1 MEDQNRE
8 KTPSEAKDEWL
19 QRLNDFRQE
28 FLSLKGSISETWE
41 KLENELRTLIEQA
54 PQLKPAPAGVSGEEL
69 EELEKVL
76 KEIDKGSKQSE
87 ILNSLLHGVGRYYQ
101 RVALFVISGQDVVG
115 WLAKGFNTEGV
126 PTGRA
131 KVTLPLS
138 QNNILHEVNTRQ
150 STVIANP
157 EDQPDNNQFLERL
170 GEALPRQMLAIP
182 LFVRKKIAAI
192 VYGDQGDSLEEITM
206 VPLIEIMSKIA
217 GMAIELLPLRRKLA
231 ETPPPPM
238 PPEEAKEEV
247 EEEIKEEEPVE
258 IAPSPEAI
266 TEEKRKVNEEAQRFA
281 RLLVSEI
288 KLYNEVEV
296 TLGRK
301 NQDLYQ
307 RLKDDIER
315 SRDTYNKRF
324 PTLSSTTD
332 YFHEQLVKILA
343 EGDESALGMQE

>member
-1 MEDQNRE
+1 MENQNLE
-8 KTPSEAKDEWL
+8 KTPSETRDEWL

-54 PQLKPAPAGVSGEEL
+54 PQLKPAPAGVSWEEL

-76 KEIDKGSKQSE
+76 KEIDRGSKQSE
-87 ILNSLLHGVGRYYQ
+87 ILNCLLHGVGRYFQ
-101 RVALFVISGQDVVG
+101 RVGLFIISGQEVVG
-115 WLAKGFNTEGV
+115 WLAKGFSAEGV

-131 KVTLPLS
+131 KITLPLS
-138 QNNILHEVNTRQ
+138 QNNILDEANTRQ
-150 STVIANP
+150 STVLAKP

-170 GEALPRQMLAIP
+170 GEALPKQMLAIP

-192 VYGDQGDSLEEITM
+192 VYGDQGDSLKEITM
-206 VPLIEIMSKIA
+206 VPLVEIMSKVA
-217 GMAIELLPLRRKLA
+217 GMAIELLPLRRKLV
-231 ETPPPPM
+231 ETPPPT
-238 PPEEAKEEV
+238 EEAKEEV
-247 EEEIKEEEPVE
+247 EEEVKEEETVE
-258 IAPSPEAI
+258 AAPSPEVIA
-266 TEEKRKVNEEAQRFA
+266 EEDRKIHEEAQRFA

-307 RLKDDIER
+307 RLKEDIER

-324 PTLSSTTD
+324 PTLASTAD

>member
-1 MEDQNRE
+1 MEDQNLE
-8 KTPSEAKDEWL
+8 KAPSEAKDEWL

-41 KLENELRTLIEQA
+41 KLENELHTLIEQA
-54 PQLKPAPAGVSGEEL
+54 PQLKPAAVGVSWEEL
-69 EELEKVL
+69 EQLEKAL
-76 KEIDKGSKQSE
+76 KEIDKGSKQSD
-87 ILNSLLHGVGRYYQ
+87 ILNSLLQSVGRYYQ
-101 RVALFVISGQDVVG
+101 RVALFVISGQEVVG
-115 WLAKGFNTEGV
+115 WLAKGFSAEGV
-126 PTGRA
+126 PAGRA

-138 QNNILHEVNTRQ
+138 QNNILNEVNTRQ
-150 STVIANP
+150 STVLAKP
-157 EDQPDNNQFLERL
+157 EDQPENNQFLERL

-182 LFVRKKIAAI
+182 MFVRGKIAAI
-192 VYGDQGDSLEEITM
+192 IYGDPGDTLEEITM
-206 VPLIEIMSKIA
+206 VPLVEIMSKVA

-247 EEEIKEEEPVE
+247 EEEAKEEETVE
-258 IAPSPEAI
+258 VAPSQEALPE
-266 TEEKRKVNEEAQRFA
+266 EDSKVHEEAQRFA

-315 SRDTYNKRF
+315 SRDAYNKRF
-324 PTLSSTTD
+324 PTLTSTTD
-332 YFHEQLVKILA
+332 YFNEQLVKILA
-343 EGDESALGMQE
+343 EGDESALGMKE